1 MSRYLGELARA
12 QSHCGRSALS
22 NRIVTLSDRISLFA
36 FCRTMA
42 QDVSTS
48 QLNHCLWTDEAIKH
62 VGLASDKICVTGYF
76 DRAAVEARIREREL
90 ENERLR
96 ALNEQLRRL
105 MNA

>member
-1 MSRYLGELARA
+1 
-12 QSHCGRSALS
+12 
-22 NRIVTLSDRISLFA
+22 
-36 FCRTMA
+36 MA

-76 DRAAVEARIREREL
+76 DRAAVETRIREREL

-105 MNA
+105 MNALNECEARLVARQTDQSGY